1 MPSYCADCKFV
12 FMLKSSPVVEAN
24 PMAGNVEW
32 LCRPCAGELGM
43 VIGHPCS
50 ACGAPW
56 QERSSF
62 LGQGSAHSR
71 SCVTCGKAYCHAC
84 KRKYMVKLLASSRH
98 SLSLAAAHASLS
110 SGNLAGMACS
120 MAEEP
125 EADAPPPAISPA
137 PTPRGRM
144 RKLWVYECGGC
155 RAAAAEEAGRLREAQ
170 RPRPVLGPR
179 DRSPEPYKRSKE
191 DDPPDFSPRITSR
204 GSMLGVSPLGETN
217 GSLAGSVA
225 VSVAASGGGFEASSG
240 RPEGEPARRRTIEVV
255 IQPAAREL
263 VSTSCRCVYVSA
275 CHSDAVACAAR
286 V

>member
-84 KRKYMVKLLASSRH
+84 KRKHMVKEKTKVRRPLLPSC
-98 SLSLAAAHASLS
+98 LLS
-110 SGNLAGMACS
+110 SAASCRLSPLSALAG
-120 MAEEP
+120 
-125 EADAPPPAISPA
+125 
-137 PTPRGRM
+137 RHR
-144 RKLWVYECGGC
+144 
-155 RAAAAEEAGRLREAQ
+155 
-170 RPRPVLGPR
+170 
-179 DRSPEPYKRSKE
+179 
-191 DDPPDFSPRITSR
+191 
-204 GSMLGVSPLGETN
+204 
-217 GSLAGSVA
+217 
-225 VSVAASGGGFEASSG
+225 
-240 RPEGEPARRRTIEVV
+240 
-255 IQPAAREL
+255 
-263 VSTSCRCVYVSA
+263 
-275 CHSDAVACAAR
+275 
-286 V
+286 